1 MCGLL
6 NIDCSIV
13 GSLND
18 RLDLADGGLEVPP
31 LIIEEMLPVREWL
44 ARIVD
49 RLLDVSEEMVDS
61 GRGINSIVS
70 ENPTR
75 GRGKVFAWLSSV
87 GMGVGGSSVGVI
99 DTSR

>member
-1 MCGLL
+1 MAG
-6 NIDCSIV
+6 
-13 GSLND
+13 
-18 RLDLADGGLEVPP
+18 GGLEVPP
-31 LIIEEMLPVREWL
+31 LIIDEMLPVREWL

-49 RLLDVSEEMVDS
+49 RLLDVSDEMVDS

-75 GRGKVFAWLSSV
+75 GRGKVLAPLSSA

-99 DTSR
+99 DTSG